1 MRRHL
6 IIYAKRPLPGYAKT
20 RLGADV
26 GAEQAAG
33 VYARLL
39 YTYLLDLVHAD
50 LGVTVELSVAS
61 PADVPFFAVAFP
73 ELVVRPQVKGDLGQ
87 RMAASFAQA
96 FAAGA
101 KSVVLTGTDIP
112 GLDGR
117 IVRSAFETLETVT
130 VVIGPA
136 RDGGYYLIGMRAPGV
151 SLFEG
156 VEWGSERVLAQTES
170 LANVQ
175 GLAIARLPEMFD
187 VDTVEDLER
196 WQSTATDREKN
207 GKRSNLKEQ
216 SRQQWINVMF
226 VAVIVGV
233 FAATA
238 WYYFSMYDEFN
249 RRNLEAFIG
258 GFGPWAPLAYAAI
271 YVISAPIPFLAP
283 VLSAVGG
290 LLFGI
295 VWGTCLVLIVATG
308 SAFVPFYMARR
319 LGRDWV
325 ESKLEGK
332 KLDKIYQQS
341 AGSRGFVFVM
351 LMRLIPV
358 LPWEVQNYVVGLT
371 KVSPLTF
378 IAGTM
383 LGIIPGS
390 FSLVFLG
397 AAATDPTSWQFVA
410 AVALKIV
417 TALIPVVAIYVRS
430 RRSKGG

>member
-1 MRRHL
+1 LRRYL
-6 IIYAKRPLPGYAKT
+6 VIYAKRPLPGYAKT

-39 YTYLLDLVHAD
+39 YTYLLELVHAD
-50 LGVTVELSVAS
+50 LDMTVELSVAS

-73 ELVVRPQVKGDLGQ
+73 ELIVRPQVKGDLGQ

-136 RDGGYYLIGMRAPGV
+136 RDGGYYLIGMRAPGE

-196 WQSTATDREKN
+196 WQSTTTDREKN
-207 GKRSNLKEQ
+207 GKR
-216 SRQQWINVMF
+216 
-226 VAVIVGV
+226 
-233 FAATA
+233 
-238 WYYFSMYDEFN
+238 
-249 RRNLEAFIG
+249 
-258 GFGPWAPLAYAAI
+258 
-271 YVISAPIPFLAP
+271 
-283 VLSAVGG
+283 
-290 LLFGI
+290 
-295 VWGTCLVLIVATG
+295 
-308 SAFVPFYMARR
+308 
-319 LGRDWV
+319 
-325 ESKLEGK
+325 
-332 KLDKIYQQS
+332 
-341 AGSRGFVFVM
+341 
-351 LMRLIPV
+351 
-358 LPWEVQNYVVGLT
+358 
-371 KVSPLTF
+371 
-378 IAGTM
+378 
-383 LGIIPGS
+383 
-390 FSLVFLG
+390 
-397 AAATDPTSWQFVA
+397 
-410 AVALKIV
+410 
-417 TALIPVVAIYVRS
+417 
-430 RRSKGG
+430 